1 MFISFLKFFRGDRC
15 ILLPFLA
22 MLMLPACATS
32 TQGRLQLTA
41 PDAVSEVYSGMDVE
55 LSLVT
60 AGDGEACHDEACEL
74 DRQFDQQVARVGE
87 GLSRAAHVLLDGQQV
102 AVPEFKFEV
111 AEKNKLAT
119 ASSDEGRIVVM
130 RGLQSLQLDDAGLAF
145 LLAREM
151 GHVIGRHHDE
161 NTGTRILISVLA
173 GVLFP
178 ASGLFS
184 ASSAATQATATS
196 SVFSTT
202 ALSTAA
208 ASTATSVFGS
218 MLVMDNMR
226 PKQIS
231 ESDYIAAHLVEQA
244 GWPLD
249 AVSTA
254 LAAAP
259 VPEGEDAWAR
269 EYRESRSR
277 ITAWVA
283 DAMATRL
290 ALQSETGENAAMQ
303 AAGGAQSNAGRG
315 LTAAAAA
322 AADPEPVPASM
333 ALAAAQPIF
342 SGPELPQAPVPAQDQ
357 AVSASNQAAPAPQ
370 TAVAANAF
378 PEAEA
383 APATPATAGSG
394 VPELAGDPSGPPA
407 DTPGA
412 MAQTDPDVIPE
423 TAPEAMAAL
432 AGTGF
437 DPATE
442 AQPDQVLEPVAS
454 IMAQLTPRLKKTAGP
469 GRKAMPGNKK
479 AGAKR
484 LAARQPK
491 KASTA
496 VRAAANKPRG
506 KPAPQRTLAQARTAP
521 GNANGFVSRIKPATR
536 PHRSTAHVK
545 HQAATPKL

>member
-1 MFISFLKFFRGDRC
+1 MFISCLKFFPGDRR
-15 ILLPFLA
+15 IAFALLA
-22 MLMLPACATS
+22 MLMLSACATS
-32 TQGRLQLTA
+32 PQGRLQLTA
-41 PDAVSEVYSGMDVE
+41 PDAVSEAYSVMDVE

-60 AGDGEACHDEACEL
+60 AGEGEACRDEACEL
-74 DRQFDQQVARVGE
+74 DRQFDQQVARTGE
-87 GLSRAAHVLLDGQQV
+87 GLARAAHVLLDGQKV

-208 ASTATSVFGS
+208 ASTATSIFGS
-218 MLVMDNMR
+218 MLVLDSLR

-249 AVSTA
+249 AVSSA

-259 VPEGEDAWAR
+259 VPEGEDAWVR
-269 EYRESRSR
+269 DYRESRSR

-283 DAMATRL
+283 DAMAARL
-290 ALQSETGENAAMQ
+290 ALQSGAEDNAAMQ
-303 AAGGAQSNAGRG
+303 AASGVQRDAGAD
-315 LTAAAAA
+315 LTAASA
-322 AADPEPVPASM
+322 PAPQQTPTT
-333 ALAAAQPIF
+333 LAAAEPPTLA
-342 SGPELPQAPVPAQDQ
+342 GPEQPQTPAQGNDQ
-357 AVSASNQAAPAPQ
+357 AGPGLQ
-370 TAVAANAF
+370 TAVAAGTPAALELASA
-378 PEAEA
+378 PPSTAAESA
-383 APATPATAGSG
+383 APDSAGAAAGPSADDSAAMAETDLWAVATA
-394 VPELAGDPSGPPA
+394 END
-407 DTPGA
+407 
-412 MAQTDPDVIPE
+412 I
-423 TAPEAMAAL
+423 
-432 AGTGF
+432 
-437 DPATE
+437 DPATQ
-442 AQPDQVLEPVAS
+442 AQPDQALEPVAS
-454 IMAQLTPRLKKTAGP
+454 IMAEGLAPRLKKTAGQ
-469 GRKAMPGNKK
+469 GRKAMPGNRK
-479 AGAKR
+479 AGAQR

-496 VRAAANKPRG
+496 ARAAAYKPRG
-506 KPAPQRTLAQARTAP
+506 KPAAQRPMAQAKSPPA
-521 GNANGFVSRIKPATR
+521 NAGVFVSRIKPAAR
-536 PHRSTAHVK
+536 PHRTTAHVK
-545 HQAATPKL
+545 HHAATPKL